1 MIVIT
6 LTDCPVSLR
15 GDLTKWLLEISAGVF
30 VGQVNKR
37 IREHLWE
44 RVTKFAGSG
53 RATMVYSTNNE
64 QHLDFKIHG
73 NVWEPIDF
81 DGIKLVLRPSPER
94 MKRLSALR
102 SGYSKASKWRMAK
115 QMRTKSTEKTR
126 NPKHFP
132 QTYVVVDI
140 ETSGLSPKNDEIIE
154 LGALLVEN
162 DAIVDSFDR
171 LICPTRPINDK
182 IEKLTGITNAMLRE
196 KGGDLVT
203 CMRDFRAFM
212 GDNIVVGH
220 NVCFDLNFINHCCG
234 ALSLPTAE
242 NEYCDTLDLA
252 RHLIRDTDSYTL
264 TSVAAHLGIDSVPE
278 HRGLSDCHVTKAVY
292 DQLMARMKG
301 RDG

>member
-6 LTDCPVSLR
+6 LTDCPTALR

-30 VGQVNKR
+30 VGQANKR
-37 IREHLWE
+37 VRERLWE

-53 RATMVYSTNNE
+53 RATMVYSTSNE
-64 QHLDFKIHG
+64 QHLDFRIHG

-115 QMRTKSTEKTR
+115 LMRNRNTEEPR
-126 NPKHFP
+126 NRERFP
-132 QTYVVVDI
+132 QTYVVIDI

-154 LGALLVEN
+154 VGALLTEN
-162 DAIVDSFDR
+162 GAIVDSFDR
-171 LICPTRPINDK
+171 LICPARPINDK

-196 KGGDLVT
+196 KGGDLET
-203 CMRDFRAFM
+203 CMRDFRAFI
-212 GDNIVVGH
+212 GDSIVVGH
-220 NVCFDLNFINHCCG
+220 NVRFDLDFMNHCCDRV
-234 ALSLPTAE
+234 SLPSVG

-252 RHLIRDTDSYTL
+252 RQLIQDAGSYTL
-264 TSVAAHLGIDSVPE
+264 TSVAAYLNIENAPE
-278 HRGLSDCHVTKAVY
+278 HRGLADCYVTKAVY
-292 DQLMARMKG
+292 DQLKARMKG
-301 RDG
+301 RDD